1 MTQREST
8 KFEARSSKQ
17 IQNDEKQNNY
27 NAPNG
32 TDRIHCFGFSDF
44 EFILVPVCFGFLGSD
59 FGFTHVGFVS
69 VRGASFDIRI
79 SDLFRW
85 MLGAITYFV
94 TSECNISGGSD
105 EWQ

>member
-1 MTQREST
+1 MTKREST

-44 EFILVPVCFGFLGSD
+44 EFILAAVCFGFRYSD
-59 FGFTHVGFVS
+59 FGFISQHVGAVNLLK
-69 VRGASFDIRI
+69 SFCLTFHR
-79 SDLFRW
+79 
-85 MLGAITYFV
+85 
-94 TSECNISGGSD
+94 
-105 EWQ
+105 

>member
-1 MTQREST
+1 MTKREST

-17 IQNDEKQNNY
+17 IQNDKKQNNY

-44 EFILVPVCFGFLGSD
+44 EFILAAVCFEFRYSN
-59 FGFTHVGFVS
+59 FGFTVVRFVS

-79 SDLFRW
+79 SDLFRG
-85 MLGAITYFV
+85 MLAR
-94 TSECNISGGSD
+94 
-105 EWQ
+105 